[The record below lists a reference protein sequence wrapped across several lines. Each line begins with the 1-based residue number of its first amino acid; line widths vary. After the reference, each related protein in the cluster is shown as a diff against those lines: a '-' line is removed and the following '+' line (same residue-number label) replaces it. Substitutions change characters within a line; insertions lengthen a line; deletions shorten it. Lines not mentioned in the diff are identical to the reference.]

1 MAHQRRWV
9 LTGASGWFG
18 RNALWEYEQIHG
30 PKALRR
36 DVIAC
41 ASTARPIEIGS
52 PYGPVQ
58 AVALEELGAIDD
70 ADGLIHLA
78 FLTRERLATVG
89 LDRYITSNRAIT
101 AQVAG
106 CIARNPGMPI
116 ITTSS
121 GAAAVFDGA
130 EVDLSGNP
138 YAALKQEEEEL
149 WRRSGVEHMA
159 TVFRVY
165 AATGRFIKNSKVF
178 ALVDFLRSA
187 LAGERIEIRSKRQ
200 VIRSYVHIG
209 TMMRLFWAILAKPD
223 GAGFKQVDAVID
235 TFTLVDLAKTISE
248 FWGLPEPRFC
258 VEDSLPADDYQ
269 ADKTVFLELLKKHD
283 LAIPTLIKQLQ
294 ETAYHIDKTCI
305 N

>member
-1 MAHQRRWV
+1 MH
-9 LTGASGWFG
+9 FG
-18 RNALWEYEQIHG
+18 SEQIHG

-101 AQVAG
+101 ARVAG

-138 YAALKQEEEEL
+138 TLRLSKKKKSCGGVAALNIWQRFFGYMRLLGASSKI
-149 WRRSGVEHMA
+149 RRS
-159 TVFRVY
+159 
-165 AATGRFIKNSKVF
+165 S
-178 ALVDFLRSA
+178 
-187 LAGERIEIRSKRQ
+187 
-200 VIRSYVHIG
+200 
-209 TMMRLFWAILAKPD
+209 RLS
-223 GAGFKQVDAVID
+223 
-235 TFTLVDLAKTISE
+235 IS
-248 FWGLPEPRFC
+248 
-258 VEDSLPADDYQ
+258 
-269 ADKTVFLELLKKHD
+269 
-283 LAIPTLIKQLQ
+283 
-294 ETAYHIDKTCI
+294 
-305 N
+305 